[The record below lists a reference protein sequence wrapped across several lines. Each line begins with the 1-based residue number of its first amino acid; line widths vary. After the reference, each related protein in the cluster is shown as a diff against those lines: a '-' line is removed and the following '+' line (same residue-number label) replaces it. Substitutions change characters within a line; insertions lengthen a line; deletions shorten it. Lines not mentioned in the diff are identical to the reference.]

1 MHLDTLALASTEMLG
16 LHFGVVQSASSQLST
31 QDHSFPNN
39 ELCLLKKTTTKQN
52 KKNSKTTQ
60 SITLFMGINNPIQ
73 FHGHKQAGQ

>member
-39 ELCLLKKTTTKQN
+39 ELRLLKKKHHQTKQ
-52 KKNSKTTQ
+52 KNQ
-60 SITLFMGINNPIQ
+60 QNYPEYNTL
-73 FHGHKQAGQ
+73 HGYK

>member
-39 ELCLLKKTTTKQN
+39 ELRLLKKKTPPNKTK
-52 KKNSKTTQ
+52 KPAK
-60 SITLFMGINNPIQ
+60 LPRV
-73 FHGHKQAGQ
+73 